1 MKEHHTQATDVCSF
15 HKESWFQDDMTE
27 PTIPKGRRYSAKHLA
42 TLEKIFLLKMILL
55 AQKEFFCMGQVVHPP
70 TLPDPLVDWL
80 KFAPEAKDWVLEAW
94 ASHKSRDPQLCG
106 FLEQIQ

>member
-42 TLEKIFLLKMILL
+42 TLEKKYS
-55 AQKEFFCMGQVVHPP
+55 C
-70 TLPDPLVDWL
+70 
-80 KFAPEAKDWVLEAW
+80 
-94 ASHKSRDPQLCG
+94 
-106 FLEQIQ
+106 